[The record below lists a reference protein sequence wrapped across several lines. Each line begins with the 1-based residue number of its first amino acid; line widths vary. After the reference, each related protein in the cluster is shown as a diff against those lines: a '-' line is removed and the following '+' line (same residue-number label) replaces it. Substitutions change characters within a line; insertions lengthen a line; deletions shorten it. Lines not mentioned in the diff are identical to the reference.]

1 MYRNTHLVRPSR
13 NAGRKLGGGTDS
25 FKYKLECGSR
35 VGDNPDNATTRD
47 WLAIDRLLSGDK
59 SHQVLLARLLELH
72 KAVVVKF
79 GVPAEIQTD
88 YYIGNIVKDI
98 PNMMKYYCKFTCND
112 TVTNLVTQDYRLK
125 PFICN
130 GKGLQLGFIIMPYYA
145 LGDLN
150 SFPWTRTTFT
160 VLKNV
165 LKQVVTSLLHA
176 FEKHGFVHGD
186 LHLMNILL
194 RKTKKKS
201 LLYGN
206 RSVAVTDS
214 YYAVIMDYGKSQIVP
229 NGALEL
235 LRDLQILFGCLPSL
249 EASDIIIN
257 AVDMS
262 RLTQL
267 LQQQKA
273 STLEPAVYDEAWR
286 IIDTM
291 TILYAKS
298 ERPPIPNFQSINWH

>member
-1 MYRNTHLVRPSR
+1 MMYKQTHLARPSR
-13 NAGRKLGGGTDS
+13 NAGRKLGGVDS
-25 FKYKLECGSR
+25 FKYKLECSSR
-35 VGDNPDNATTRD
+35 ISVDNPTTHD
-47 WLAIDRLLSGDK
+47 WLAIDRLLSSDK
-59 SHQVLLARLLELH
+59 SHQVLLAKLLQIH

-79 GVPAEIQTD
+79 GLPGEIRTD
-88 YYIGNIVKDI
+88 YEIGNIIKDI
-98 PNMMKYYCKFTCND
+98 PNMIKYYCKFTCND

-130 GKGLQLGFIIMPYYA
+130 GTGLQLGFIIMPYYA

-150 SFPWTRTTFT
+150 SFSWTRATFA
-160 VLKNV
+160 VLKNI
-165 LKQVVTSLLHA
+165 LKQVVTSLLYA
-176 FEKHGFVHGD
+176 FEKHNFVHGD

-194 RKTKKKS
+194 RKTKKTHIV
-201 LLYGN
+201 YGSY
-206 RSVAVTDS
+206 SVAVAES

-235 LRDLQILFGCLPSL
+235 LRDLQVLFGCLPSL
-249 EASDIIIN
+249 EVSDIIIN

-262 RLTQL
+262 RLTRL

-273 STLEPAVYDEAWR
+273 SALQQSVYDEAWR
-286 IIDTM
+286 IVDTM

-298 ERPPIPNFQSINWH
+298 ERPPVPNFQSMNW